1 MSLATAMKYYSVI
14 LLSVKCKIINAV
26 LKGCALTNYDCV
38 CVSMWKHA
46 VTCIYILKPNFEI
59 FK

>member
-1 MSLATAMKYYSVI
+1 MSLAMAMKYYSVI

-38 CVSMWKHA
+38 CMLKHV
-46 VTCIYILKPNFEI
+46 VTCICSLLHYAVGACIV
-59 FK
+59 